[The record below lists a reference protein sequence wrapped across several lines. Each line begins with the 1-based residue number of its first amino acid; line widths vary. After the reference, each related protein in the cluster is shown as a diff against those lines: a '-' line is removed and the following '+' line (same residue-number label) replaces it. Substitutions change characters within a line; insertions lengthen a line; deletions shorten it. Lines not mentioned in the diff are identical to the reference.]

1 MHLCVD
7 RLQETLHVGPSHSL
21 ELLHPALGQDQ
32 APQSLAELLVLQV
45 RGHRDWIILKQV
57 VRQLLDFDGKVGGD
71 GTVGEGAVG
80 GPSEAGAQQ

>member
-32 APQSLAELLVLQV
+32 APQSLAELLLPEREPHPVT
-45 RGHRDWIILKQV
+45 RG
-57 VRQLLDFDGKVGGD
+57 GVGPD
-71 GTVGEGAVG
+71 ARV
-80 GPSEAGAQQ
+80 